1 LLVLALSSA
10 VDAAF
15 TSVSWRR
22 LNTMLA
28 ERATRSR
35 ALMQLL
41 NDPYRFKATMILL
54 NTSATIAAAGLTLEL
69 AHTLSVWVRVVCL
82 GLLLVAILV
91 VSAALPKMLALRD
104 PQAIVLATAGPV
116 SRIAWL
122 LSPLVSAVTLL
133 TRPVA
138 KLAGT
143 DALTSTPL
151 VIEEELRSLVDA
163 GEEQGLFEHDER
175 EMIEGVFSFGDTIVR
190 EVLVPRVYIVS
201 LDVNTP
207 IDEALDTVIR
217 YGHSRIPV
225 YKDTIDNVVGI
236 LYAKDLLTTLR
247 DCQHDAS
254 LLSLLRPAHFVPE
267 TIKVD
272 ALLKELQQS
281 KVHITLVVDEYGG
294 IAGLATIEDLIEEI
308 VGEIQD
314 EFDVEE
320 PFIKVLSETEM
331 VVDART
337 TIEEVR
343 ELTGLELEHTDA
355 DRIGGLVYEQL
366 GRVPRV
372 YDEVALEGGSIS
384 ITVLSMKGVR
394 PQKLR
399 IMLQPRP
406 QETELVEI
414 DSSAD
419 LESATLPLLP
429 GRNGN
434 GNGKEALYQ
443 YQFSIPHELSS
454 RARSIYGTGR
464 LHRTYYRSTF
474 RT

>member
-1 LLVLALSSA
+1 
-10 VDAAF
+10 
-15 TSVSWRR
+15 
-22 LNTMLA
+22 MLA
-28 ERATRSR
+28 ERATHSR
-35 ALMQLL
+35 ALTQLL

-69 AHTLSVWVRVVCL
+69 AHSFGVWFRVGCL
-82 GLLLVAILV
+82 VLLLVAILV
-91 VSAALPKMLALRD
+91 VSAALPKILALRD

-116 SRIAWL
+116 SGIAWL
-122 LSPLVSAVTLL
+122 LWPLVSALTLL
-133 TRPVA
+133 TRPIA
-138 KLAGT
+138 KMAGT
-143 DALTSTPL
+143 DTLTSTPL

-190 EVLVPRVYIVS
+190 EVMVPRVYIVA

-207 IDEALDTVIR
+207 IDEALDAVIR

-225 YKDTIDNVVGI
+225 YQDTIDNVVGI

-247 DCQHDAS
+247 DCQHETS
-254 LLSLLRPAHFVPE
+254 LRSLLRPAHFVPE

-294 IAGLATIEDLIEEI
+294 IAGLATFEDLIEEI

-320 PFIKVLSETEM
+320 PFIEVLSDIEM
-331 VVDART
+331 VVDARAS
-337 TIEEVR
+337 IEEVR
-343 ELTGLELEHTDA
+343 ELTRLALEHTDA

-372 YDEVALEGGSIS
+372 YDEVELEGWS

-399 IMLQPRP
+399 ITLQPRP
-406 QETELVEI
+406 QEADLVEV
-414 DSSAD
+414 DSSAN
-419 LESATLPLLP
+419 LELPSAPLLP
-429 GRNGN
+429 GSNGN

-443 YQFSIPHELSS
+443 YQFNVPHELSS
-454 RARSIYGTGR
+454 RARSLYGTGR

>member
-1 LLVLALSSA
+1 
-10 VDAAF
+10 
-15 TSVSWRR
+15 
-22 LNTMLA
+22 MLA

-35 ALMQLL
+35 SLTQLL
-41 NDPYRFKATMILL
+41 HDPYRFKATMILL

-69 AHTLSVWVRVVCL
+69 THTFSVWTRIACL
-82 GLLLVAILV
+82 ALLLVAILV
-91 VSAALPKMLALRD
+91 VSAALPKILALRA

-116 SRIAWL
+116 SGIAWL
-122 LSPLVSAVTLL
+122 LWPLVSAVTLL
-133 TRPVA
+133 TRPFA

-143 DALTSTPL
+143 DALASNPL

-163 GEEQGLFEHDER
+163 GEEQGIFEHDER

-190 EVLVPRVYIVS
+190 EVMVPRVYVVA
-201 LDVNTP
+201 LDANTP
-207 IDEALDTVIR
+207 IDEALDAVIR

-225 YKDTIDNVVGI
+225 YQDTIDNVVGI

-247 DCQHDAS
+247 DCQHEAS

-281 KVHITLVVDEYGG
+281 KVHITMVVDEYGG

-320 PFIKVLSETEM
+320 PFIEVLSDTEM
-331 VVDART
+331 IVDART
-337 TIEEVR
+337 SIEEVR

-366 GRVPRV
+366 GRVPRA
-372 YDEVALEGGSIS
+372 YDEVALEGGI

-399 IMLQPRP
+399 ITLQPRP
-406 QETELVEI
+406 QEDELVLAD
-414 DSSAD
+414 DSTEPEKFPA
-419 LESATLPLLP
+419 PLMTSRN
-429 GRNGN
+429 GNGN

-443 YQFSIPHELSS
+443 YQFNVPHELSS
-454 RARSIYGTGR
+454 RARSLYGTGR
-464 LHRTYYRSTF
+464 LHRAYYRSTF